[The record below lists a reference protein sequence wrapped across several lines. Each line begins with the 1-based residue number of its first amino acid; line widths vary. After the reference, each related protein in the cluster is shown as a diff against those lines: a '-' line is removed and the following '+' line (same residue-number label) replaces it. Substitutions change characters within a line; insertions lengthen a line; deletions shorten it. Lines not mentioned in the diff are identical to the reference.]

1 MTSQDFFN
9 EKIANPIRKAEALI
23 GKIGKEKAIRFMV
36 QQAESNFSSLKGKYK
51 NKSRLLFGSIYE
63 RLANQ
68 FRQKSD
74 LEKGLDWLSSEE
86 LKTLTGIML
95 GEFQLRRA
103 SMLLML
109 WGFQHDDSP
118 TGNYSFEKVKLLNEA
133 KFLFF
138 SLVIES
144 NEKRLPKELEKH
156 MPVIWSNLAL
166 CLMQLNRFVEPWLL
180 LDRAIGIPIW
190 VFYNKARL
198 LDAIMGNTCIDEYPI
213 LQFHI
218 YRFCKSALGMPKID
232 EAARKQAKDLGL
244 LAESRV
250 IELGES
256 IQVLH
261 NDWNKNL
268 IEARKRDDYR
278 AFVLGHHL
286 SLNEHSNYCNCS
298 LSENDDLK
306 IRTTHTHTQIPW
318 VDEKEKWIELLKGEF
333 KKAVR
338 EFHTYVSA
346 NDENK
351 NPEDLKVSF
360 RYSYGVLDKIARY
373 MLVTLD
379 VSLTPK
385 EKVYFTDIFEK
396 LKNTHGSDKNF
407 FIYTLYSIAE
417 DLNHK
422 SPFSALKDYKF
433 IRDKMEHEGV
443 QVVFNEQMLK
453 SKDDGYSIG
462 ADQLQDKTYHLLQ
475 LVRSAIFSL
484 VYLIRFESIERAKI
498 SPNEED
504 K

>member
-1 MTSQDFFN
+1 MTNQDFFN
-9 EKIANPIRKAEALI
+9 EQIAAPIREAEACI
-23 GKIGKEKAIRFMV
+23 GTIGKEKAARFLV
-36 QQAESNFSSLKGKYK
+36 EQAESNSRSLKGEYK
-51 NKSRLLFGSIYE
+51 NKSRLLLGSIYE
-63 RLANQ
+63 RLGYE

-74 LEKGLDWLSSEE
+74 LEKGLKWLSPKV

-95 GEFQLRRA
+95 GKSQLSRA
-103 SMLLML
+103 RMLVML
-109 WGFQHDDSP
+109 WGFQHDDSL

-138 SLVIES
+138 SLVIDS

-156 MPVIWSNLAL
+156 MPVIWSYLAL

-190 VFYNKARL
+190 VSYNKARL
-198 LDAIMGNTCIDEYPI
+198 LDSIMRNTCTDEYPI

-232 EAARKQAKDLGL
+232 EAARKQVEDLGL

-256 IQVLH
+256 IQALH

-306 IRTTHTHTQIPW
+306 IRTTHAHTQIPW
-318 VDEKEKWIELLKGEF
+318 VDEKENWIELLKGEF

-346 NDENK
+346 TDENK

-379 VSLTPK
+379 VPPTPK
-385 EKVYFTDIFEK
+385 ENVYFTGIFKK
-396 LKNTHGSDKNF
+396 LENTHGSDKNI
-407 FIYTLYSIAE
+407 FIYALYSIAE

-422 SPFSALKDYKF
+422 SAFPALKDYKF
-433 IRDKMEHEGV
+433 IRDKMEHEGI
-443 QVVFNEQMLK
+443 QVVGDNQLLE

-462 ADQLQDKTYHLLQ
+462 ADQLQEKTYHLLQ

-484 VYLIRFESIERAKI
+484 VYLIRFESKGK
-498 SPNEED
+498 S
-504 K
+504 